1 MKRTIRTAELE
12 APQPYHLLTSL
23 VVPRPIAWVGSRS
36 ADGTQNLA
44 PFSFFNVVSFDP
56 PMVMFCPVG
65 QPMVRKDTLANVR
78 DTGEFTVSLVTE
90 AVAPA
95 MNATSGTFLAG
106 EDEFAEAGLT
116 PIQGSHVDAPF
127 VGESPASMECVVRAI
142 HETGNGRIVVGEV
155 LAFHID
161 DSLFDGDRIQS
172 SKIGAVAR
180 MGGREYARTD
190 DPFSMVRPD

>member
-1 MKRTIRTAELE
+1 M
-12 APQPYHLLTSL
+12 
-23 VVPRPIAWVGSRS
+23 
-36 ADGTQNLA
+36 
-44 PFSFFNVVSFDP
+44 
-56 PMVMFCPVG
+56 
-65 QPMVRKDTLANVR
+65 RKDTLANVR

-116 PIQGSHVDAPF
+116 PIQGSYVDAPF
-127 VGESPASMECVVRAI
+127 VGESPVSLECVVRAI
-142 HETGNGRIVVGEV
+142 HEAGNGRMVVGEV

-161 DSLFDGDRIQS
+161 DSLFEGDRIQS